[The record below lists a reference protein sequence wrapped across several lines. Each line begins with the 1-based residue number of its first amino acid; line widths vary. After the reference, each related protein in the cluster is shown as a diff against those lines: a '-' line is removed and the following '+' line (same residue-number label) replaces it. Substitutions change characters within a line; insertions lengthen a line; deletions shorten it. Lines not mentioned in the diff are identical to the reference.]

1 MKQQLLGK
9 VFVSHTAADK
19 RFVRRLADRL
29 TRERFQIWLDERD
42 LVAGDAL
49 PERVS
54 QALKDA
60 RVVLVIV
67 SRASIASK
75 WLKYELN
82 LATERM
88 IKGFCRVIPVV
99 IDDAALP
106 AEVAGLLYADC
117 RRSLAAGWKSIET
130 ALKHEAH
137 SAAAEH
143 GFWAQAELL
152 LEEVFGEK
160 GVVSETSEYRQ
171 RDWQVVCL
179 PATDVDGDAIE
190 VPYDV
195 VSNSYPPHPLN
206 DRWWSEYVSGTAD
219 IGGALTLVVSE
230 RPIGFR
236 LDQSASGESRVGVR
250 TVKDTRAGI
259 TIRQVVVADLAG
271 LADASAQKRVLHVA
285 RKTLIAC
292 AEARARERRRPP
304 DLRGHGTRLTV
315 RLGRA
320 TRS

>member
-1 MKQQLLGK
+1 M
-9 VFVSHTAADK
+9 
-19 RFVRRLADRL
+19 
-29 TRERFQIWLDERD
+29 FQVWIDERD
-42 LVAGDAL
+42 LFAGDAL

-54 QALKDA
+54 EALKSA

-88 IKGFCRVIPVV
+88 IKGLCRVIPVV
-99 IDDAALP
+99 IDDAPLP

-117 RRSLAAGWKSIET
+117 RRSLAAGWKSILT

-137 SAAAEH
+137 SAASES

-160 GVVSETSEYRQ
+160 GSVSETSEYRQ
-171 RDWQVVCL
+171 RDWAVVCL
-179 PATDVDGDAIE
+179 PAIDEGGDVTE

-195 VSNSYPPHPLN
+195 VSNGDPPHPLSH
-206 DRWWSEYVSGTAD
+206 RWWSEYVSGTAD
-219 IGGALTLVVSE
+219 IGGALSLVVSDQ
-230 RPIGFR
+230 PVGFR
-236 LDQSASGESRVGVR
+236 LDRSASAESRVGVR
-250 TVKDTRAGI
+250 AVKNARAGG
-259 TIRQVVVADLAG
+259 TTRQVVLADLAG
-271 LADASAQKRVLHVA
+271 LTEVSTQRRVLRVA
-285 RKTLIAC
+285 RKELIAC
-292 AEARARERRRPP
+292 AEAQARERPRR
-304 DLRGHGTRLTV
+304 RSSGSHGTRLTV

-320 TRS
+320 TRTEG